1 MNESGRNDTE
11 IITAAQ
17 MRALEQAA
25 IARGRVTGAS
35 LMEQAGQGAAQAI
48 TRHWPDGARRMLI
61 MCGAGN
67 NGGDGYVVA
76 RHLLGAGW
84 RVDVV
89 ASAPPR
95 SDDARQAAAAWQG
108 AGGQIAPLDQLHQS
122 LSRMVACAAPHPLVV
137 VDALLGLGQNRSP
150 ENLLTAWWDACDAL
164 DPELPAPL
172 CVAVDLPTGYDSDT
186 GAHLCARP
194 FAADLVITFHAC
206 KPVHNKVRAEGAVV
220 TIVPLDL

>member
-48 TRHWPDGARRMLI
+48 TRHWPDGARRALI

-67 NGGDGYVVA
+67 NGGDGYVIA

-95 SDDARQAAAAWQG
+95 PAAMMRNRPLPRGKGPVGRSHRWTSCTRAFRGWWL
-108 AGGQIAPLDQLHQS
+108 APRRIL
-122 LSRMVACAAPHPLVV
+122 
-137 VDALLGLGQNRSP
+137 
-150 ENLLTAWWDACDAL
+150 WWWWML
-164 DPELPAPL
+164 
-172 CVAVDLPTGYDSDT
+172 
-186 GAHLCARP
+186 
-194 FAADLVITFHAC
+194 F
-206 KPVHNKVRAEGAVV
+206 
-220 TIVPLDL
+220 